1 MAGLVLQASW
11 ARAVVA
17 TQGSLSRPSDSH
29 FLPDSGKCFPP
40 AAPFLF
46 NEKFS
51 ADFHGN
57 LRMGSQGEKMEES
70 IPERSPK
77 NAHRAHTH
85 SPSRQPR
92 PEPPTHH
99 GALVQEGQPQKC
111 LLLLKRNGL
120 TKARL

>member
-1 MAGLVLQASW
+1 MAGPALQASW

-85 SPSRQPR
+85 AHTLALSPAP
-92 PEPPTHH
+92 
-99 GALVQEGQPQKC
+99 A
-111 LLLLKRNGL
+111 
-120 TKARL
+120 